1 MDMGYD
7 LGKPTIFQDNT
18 ATISMIT
25 TGGGKSRT
33 KHYNVRKNIL
43 FEKYSAGLF
52 DVVYVST
59 KDMVADVLTKPLQG
73 ELFKK
78 FADRLLGRS

>member
-1 MDMGYD
+1 MGYNV
-7 LGKPTIFQDNT
+7 GKPIIYQDNT

-33 KHYNVRKNIL
+33 KHFNVRKNLLYEQYKSGL
-43 FEKYSAGLF
+43 FEI
-52 DVVYVST
+52 VYTCT
-59 KDMVADVLTKPLQG
+59 KDMIADILTKPLQG

-78 FADRLLGRS
+78 LTNKLMGTS